1 MFDIILLQEN
11 TNLNHVPHRHMPETR
26 KLSTPPIGAAISQL
40 WGSSAVTEQDDT
52 ATWKKY

>member
-40 WGSSAVTEQDDT
+40 WGSSAVTEQDAT